1 MKNDSWMF
9 PTETP
14 VDGMFDHNKDSQ
26 LTGLETM
33 ERDAALYDSEKCFHE
48 SKADYDPSPEL
59 NFSTS
64 HYNSSNSKLQSGYN
78 ILFVLVI
85 GCLAIAFPIITI

>member
-1 MKNDSWMF
+1 MKNDSHLF
-9 PTETP
+9 PVETP
-14 VDGMFDHNKDSQ
+14 MDSLFDNNKDGK
-26 LTGLETM
+26 LTGFETTM
-33 ERDAALYDSEKCFHE
+33 RDAALYDSEKCFHE

-64 HYNSSNSKLQSGYN
+64 HNNNSNAKLQSGYN

-85 GCLAIAFPIITI
+85 AFIAIAFPIITI